1 MLNANYD
8 DKDKYTEKVTEY
20 DKNGN
25 IKKLQ
30 RYGNALID
38 NLTYTYNGNQLTKVK
53 DESGNASGF
62 TDGASAANEYTY
74 DHNGNLTKDS
84 DKNIST
90 IAYNVLNLPQQV
102 TFSDGSTITYS
113 YAADGTKLRTVH
125 SISGSSTSTQ
135 KDYCANVVY
144 EDSVQKLL
152 LTEEGYVDL
161 SATTPAYYYYLKDH
175 QGNNR
180 VIIDKDGAVKETN
193 HYYPFGGLFASTS
206 VQPYKYNGKEL
217 DTKKGLNWY
226 DYGARHYDA
235 TLGRWLVVDPL
246 AEKMYN
252 WSPYAY
258 CFNNPIKFVD
268 EDGEFPWPAL
278 IGSAIEYGLQ
288 VYQNYHAGENG
299 YDTWIGNV
307 NFAKVG
313 LSAFNLLGKF
323 KIAKTLLLE
332 GAKETIIFTL
342 NDNAFK
348 TESDVKKIMSNA
360 LLNTVVNVGAG
371 KLMEGSDD
379 ALIKVNRE
387 MNKANQGVRKAKN
400 RTNRQPNSEK
410 NKVLFEKAQIN
421 AEQIRKKQVM
431 IQMWNSNSNTLE
443 QTITNGSLLIIN
455 NRNEEKTK

>member
-1 MLNANYD
+1 V
-8 DKDKYTEKVTEY
+8 YT
-20 DKNGN
+20 
-25 IKKLQ
+25 
-30 RYGNALID
+30 
-38 NLTYTYNGNQLTKVK
+38 
-53 DESGNASGF
+53 
-62 TDGASAANEYTY
+62 
-74 DHNGNLTKDS
+74 
-84 DKNIST
+84 
-90 IAYNVLNLPQQV
+90 
-102 TFSDGSTITYS
+102 

-125 SISGSSTSTQ
+125 TISGTTTQ

-144 EDSVQKLL
+144 ENGAQKML

-161 SATTPAYYYYLKDH
+161 SVTTPAYYYYLKDH

-180 VIIDKDGAVKETN
+180 VVLSSGGTVQEVN
-193 HYYPFGGLFASTS
+193 HYYPFGGVFASS
-206 VQPYKYNGKEL
+206 SNVQPYKYNGKEL
-217 DTKKGLNWY
+217 DTKKSLNWY

-235 TLGRWLVVDPL
+235 ALGRWFVVDPL
-246 AEKMYN
+246 AERMYG

-288 VYQNYHAGENG
+288 VYQNYHAGKNG
-299 YDTWIGNV
+299 YDTWIGDV
-307 NFAKVG
+307 NIAKVG
-313 LSAFNLLGKF
+313 LSAFNPLGKF

-387 MNKANQGVRKAKN
+387 MNKANQGVRKAKK

>member
-1 MLNANYD
+1 MN
-8 DKDKYTEKVTEY
+8 
-20 DKNGN
+20 
-25 IKKLQ
+25 
-30 RYGNALID
+30 
-38 NLTYTYNGNQLTKVK
+38 
-53 DESGNASGF
+53 
-62 TDGASAANEYTY
+62 
-74 DHNGNLTKDS
+74 
-84 DKNIST
+84 KNISNIT
-90 IAYNVLNLPQQV
+90 YNVLNLPSTI

-125 SISGSSTSTQ
+125 TISGTTTQ

-144 EDSVQKLL
+144 ENGIQKMLL
-152 LTEEGYVDL
+152 IEEGYVDL
-161 SATTPAYYYYLKDH
+161 SVTSPAYYYYLKDH

-180 VIIDKDGAVKETN
+180 VVIDKDGAVKENN

-235 TLGRWLVVDPL
+235 ALGRWLVVDPL

-288 VYQNYHAGENG
+288 VYQNYHAGKDG
-299 YDTWIGNV
+299 YDTWIGDV

-313 LSAFNLLGKF
+313 LSAFNPLGKF
-323 KIAKTLLLE
+323 KIVKTLLLE
-332 GAKETIIFTL
+332 GAKETIMFTL

>member
-1 MLNANYD
+1 M
-8 DKDKYTEKVTEY
+8 
-20 DKNGN
+20 
-25 IKKLQ
+25 
-30 RYGNALID
+30 
-38 NLTYTYNGNQLTKVK
+38 
-53 DESGNASGF
+53 
-62 TDGASAANEYTY
+62 
-74 DHNGNLTKDS
+74 
-84 DKNIST
+84 
-90 IAYNVLNLPQQV
+90 
-102 TFSDGSTITYS
+102 
-113 YAADGTKLRTVH
+113 
-125 SISGSSTSTQ
+125 
-135 KDYCANVVY
+135 
-144 EDSVQKLL
+144 L

-161 SATTPAYYYYLKDH
+161 SASTLPYYYYLKDH

-180 VIIDKDGAVKETN
+180 VVVSSGGTVTETN
-193 HYYPFGGLFASTS
+193 HYYPFGGVFASTGN

-235 TLGRWLVVDPL
+235 TLGRWFAVDPL
-246 AEKMYN
+246 AEKMSA

-268 EDGEFPWPAL
+268 EDGEFPWTAL

-288 VYQNYHAGENG
+288 VYQNYHIGKDG
-299 YDTWIGNV
+299 YDAWVGNV

-313 LSAFNLLGKF
+313 LSAFNPSGKF

-332 GAKETIIFTL
+332 GAKETIMFTP

-348 TESDVKKIMSNA
+348 IEADVKKITSNA

-371 KLMEGSDD
+371 KLMEGSND

-400 RTNRQPNSEK
+400 RINRQPNSEK
-410 NKVLFEKAQIN
+410 NKVLLEKAQIN
-421 AEQIRKKQVM
+421 AEQIRKKQVL